1 MSEKIEATKSIG
13 EFLNAN
19 EFKQLNG
26 LINSSDFYLNIDLK
40 KTISLIRESIRIK
53 ESMIKD
59 YQDKIGTLKYFENK
73 IEKEV

>member
-26 LINSSDFYLNIDLK
+26 LISSPDFYLDNDLK

-53 ESMIKD
+53 ESIIKD

-73 IEKEV
+73 IK